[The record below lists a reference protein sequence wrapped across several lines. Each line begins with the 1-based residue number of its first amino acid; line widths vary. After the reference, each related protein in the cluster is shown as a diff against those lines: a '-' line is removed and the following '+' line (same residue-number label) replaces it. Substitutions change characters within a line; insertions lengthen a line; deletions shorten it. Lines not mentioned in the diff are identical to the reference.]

1 MSNDSLNPILFGLRN
16 TWDHV
21 GGLLH
26 FQPYFHIGG
35 ALHMSTNGRLVPASS
50 DWVADHAKE
59 TPAPA
64 LVIHSG
70 SP

>member
-1 MSNDSLNPILFGLRN
+1 MSNDSLNPILFGLGN

-21 GGLLH
+21 GGSFTFSALLPH
-26 FQPYFHIGG
+26 WG